1 MTQCFNDPM
10 AQRLNN
16 QSGDQAMRSPRK
28 SWMSLTLFL
37 LLAIAPATVLGQEAS
52 ASGWTPE
59 LAMKVK
65 SVGSVRVSP
74 DSRKVVYTV
83 NQALMGPEKSE
94 FVTQIW
100 TANADGSEPLQ
111 MTFAEKSSENPQWSP
126 DGRSIAFTSG
136 RSGKTNL
143 YVMRLIGGE
152 AEKIT
157 DVKSAVSGF
166 AWSPDGR
173 QLAFVMRDPQTD
185 DEEKEAKGKDD
196 SRWIDENV
204 KMNRLY
210 VMNFAPDAGGK
221 REPRKLTGDYNV
233 ESDFKWS
240 PDGQT
245 IVFSRTK
252 TPKVDYWPTADLF
265 AVSVS
270 GGEPRPLAVTSAAES
285 NPTYSPDGKWIA
297 FLVSDDPPRWAG
309 YRRIALIPAGGGAV
323 KLLAET
329 FDAQPNVIDWS
340 PDGKLIYFS
349 ETRGTFTRLYAIDV
363 SSNAISEL
371 NKGNE
376 VIGGVSLNQN
386 RAVFG
391 FTMQASDR
399 APEAYVSHTKS
410 FSPVQVSRANA
421 DLPKLPL
428 GKSEVLTWK
437 SSDGLDV
444 EGLLTYPV
452 NYQNGKRVPLLL
464 VIHGGPAGVFTQ
476 SFLAGSRSVY
486 PLAAF
491 TARGYAILRVNPR
504 GSSGYGQKF
513 RYGNIKDWGGGD
525 YQDLMTGVDRVIQMG
540 VADPERLGVM
550 GWSYGGFMT
559 SWIVTQTKRFK
570 AASVGAGVT
579 NLMSF
584 IGTAD
589 IPSFI
594 PDYFGGQPWE
604 NLDVYRSHS
613 AMFNMKGVT
622 TPTLVQHGE
631 ADERVPISQGYEF
644 YNALKVLNVPT
655 RMIVLPRMPHGPNEP
670 KMVLKASQ
678 TNLEWFDKY
687 LGVK

>member
-1 MTQCFNDPM
+1 
-10 AQRLNN
+10 
-16 QSGDQAMRSPRK
+16 MRSPQW
-28 SWMSLTLFL
+28 SWLSVSLFL
-37 LLAIAPATVLGQEAS
+37 VALIPANVFCQDT
-52 ASGWTPE
+52 WTPE
-59 LAMKVK
+59 LAMKVRN
-65 SVGSVRVSP
+65 VGSVRVSP
-74 DSRKVVYTV
+74 DGRKVVYTV
-83 NQALMGPEKSE
+83 SQALMSTDKSE

-100 TANADGSEPLQ
+100 TANADGSDPLQ
-111 MTFAEKSSENPQWSP
+111 LTFAEKSSDNPQWSP
-126 DGRSIAFTSG
+126 DGRLIAFTSS
-136 RSGKTNL
+136 RSGKSNL
-143 YVMRLIGGE
+143 YVLRLVGGE
-152 AEKIT
+152 AEQIT
-157 DVKSAVSGF
+157 DVKSGVGSF

-173 QLAFVMRDPQTD
+173 QFAFLMRDAQTD
-185 DEEKEAKGKDD
+185 DEEKGAKGKDD

-210 VMNFAPDAGGK
+210 VMNFAADANGK

-233 ESDFKWS
+233 DPEFDWS

-252 TPKVDYWPTADLF
+252 TPKVDYWPTADLM
-265 AVSVS
+265 AISAS
-270 GGEPRPLAVTSAAES
+270 GGEPKSLAATSAAES
-285 NPTYSPDGKWIA
+285 NPGFSPDGKWIA
-297 FLVSDDPPRWAG
+297 FLISDDPPRWAG
-309 YRRIALIPAGGGAV
+309 YRRIGLVPAGGGAV

-329 FDAQPNVIDWS
+329 FDAQPNVVDWS
-340 PDGKLIYFS
+340 ADGKQIYFS
-349 ETRGTFTRLYAIDV
+349 ETRGTLTRLSAIDIT
-363 SSNAISEL
+363 SNAITEL
-371 NKGNE
+371 NKGSE
-376 VIGGVSLNQN
+376 VIGGVSLNQS
-386 RAVFG
+386 RVMFG
-391 FTMQASDR
+391 FTMQNSER
-399 APEAYVSHTKS
+399 APEAYVSQIQT
-410 FSPVQVSRANA
+410 FSPVQISRANA

-444 EGLLTYPV
+444 EGILTYPV
-452 NYQNGKRVPLLL
+452 NYQSGKRVPLLL

-491 TARGYAILRVNPR
+491 SARGYALLRVNPR

-589 IPSFI
+589 IPGFI

-604 NLDVYRSHS
+604 NLDIYRSHS
-613 AMFNMKGVT
+613 AMFNMKSVT

-678 TNLEWFDKY
+678 SNLEWFDKY
-687 LGVK
+687 LGTK

>member
-1 MTQCFNDPM
+1 
-10 AQRLNN
+10 
-16 QSGDQAMRSPRK
+16 MRSPRA
-28 SWMSLTLFL
+28 SWSSVSLFL
-37 LLAIAPATVLGQEAS
+37 LIVLSTAALALAQEKPS
-52 ASGWTPE
+52 SGWTPE

-65 SVGSVRVSP
+65 GVGAVRVSP
-74 DSRKVVYTV
+74 DGRRVVYTV
-83 NQALMGPEKSE
+83 NQAVMAADKSE

-100 TANADGSEPLQ
+100 TANTDGSEPLQ
-111 MTFAEKSSENPQWSP
+111 LTFAEKSSDNPQWSP
-126 DGRSIAFTSG
+126 DGRMIAFTSS
-136 RSGKTNL
+136 RSGKNNL
-143 YVMRLIGGE
+143 FVLRLVGGE
-152 AEKIT
+152 AEQFT
-157 DVKSAVSGF
+157 DVKTGVGNF
-166 AWSPDGR
+166 AWSPNAR
-173 QLAFVMRDPQTD
+173 QIAFVMRDAPTD
-185 DEEKEAKGKDD
+185 DEEKGTKGKDD
-196 SRWIDENV
+196 SRWVDENV

-210 VMNFAPDAGGK
+210 VMSFEKDAQGK
-221 REPRKLTGDYNV
+221 REPRKLT
-233 ESDFKWS
+233 SDFNVDPDFNWA

-252 TPKVDYWPTADLF
+252 TPKVEYWPTADLMSIGV
-265 AVSVS
+265 A
-270 GGEPRPLAVTSAAES
+270 GGEPKTLAATSAAES
-285 NPTYSPDGKWIA
+285 NPLYSPDGKWIS

-309 YRRIALIPAGGGAV
+309 YRRIALIPAGGGPP
-323 KLLAET
+323 KLLPET
-329 FDAQPNVIDWS
+329 FDAQPNVVNWS
-340 PDGKLIYFS
+340 ADGKLIYFS
-349 ETRGTFTRLYAIDV
+349 ETRGTTARLYVLDV
-363 SSNAISEL
+363 ASNTISEL
-371 NKGNE
+371 YKGSE
-376 VIGGVSLNQN
+376 VISGLSLN
-386 RAVFG
+386 RARTMFG
-391 FTMQASDR
+391 FSMQTNDK
-399 APEAYVSHTKS
+399 APEAYVSRNLK
-410 FSPVQVSRANA
+410 FSPVQVSRANG

-437 SSDGLDV
+437 SFDGLEV

-452 NYQNGKRVPLLL
+452 GYQAGKRVPLLL

-476 SFLAGSRSVY
+476 SFLEGSRSVY
-486 PLAAF
+486 PLATFAS
-491 TARGYAILRVNPR
+491 RGYAILRVNPR

-604 NLDVYRSHS
+604 NLEVYRSHS
-613 AMFNMKGVT
+613 AMFNMKGVS

-631 ADERVPISQGYEF
+631 ADDRVPISQGYEF

-670 KMVLKASQ
+670 KMVLKAKQ

-687 LGVK
+687 LGSK

>member
-1 MTQCFNDPM
+1 
-10 AQRLNN
+10 
-16 QSGDQAMRSPRK
+16 MRSPRLA
-28 SWMSLTLFL
+28 WFSLTLFL
-37 LLAIAPATVLGQEAS
+37 LTVIPATAFSQDSG
-52 ASGWTPE
+52 SGWTPE

-65 SVGSVRVSP
+65 NVGAVRVSP
-74 DSRKVVYTV
+74 DGRKVVYTI
-83 NQALMGPEKSE
+83 NKAIMSSDKSE
-94 FVTQIW
+94 FVSQIW
-100 TANADGSEPLQ
+100 TANTDGSDPLQ
-111 MTFAEKSSENPQWSP
+111 LTFAEKSSDNPQWSP
-126 DGRSIAFTSG
+126 DGRQIAFTSS
-136 RSGKTNL
+136 RSGKSNL
-143 YVMRLIGGE
+143 YVLRLVGGE
-152 AEKIT
+152 AEQVT
-157 DVKSAVSGF
+157 DVKSGVGNF

-173 QLAFVMRDPQTD
+173 QIAFLMRDAQTD
-185 DEEKEAKGKDD
+185 DEEKGAKGKDD

-210 VMNFAPDAGGK
+210 VMNVLADSNGK
-221 REPRKLTGDYNV
+221 REPRKITGDYNV
-233 ESDFKWS
+233 DSDFDWS

-252 TPKVDYWPTADLF
+252 APKVDYWPTADLM
-265 AVSVS
+265 AISVS
-270 GGEPRPLAVTSAAES
+270 GGEPKPLAATTAAES
-285 NPTYSPDGKWIA
+285 NAVVSPDGKWIG

-309 YRRIALIPAGGGAV
+309 YRRVALIPAGGGAV

-329 FDAQPNVIDWS
+329 HDAQPNVIDWS
-340 PDGKLIYFS
+340 ADGKNIYFS
-349 ETRGTFTRLYAIDV
+349 ETRGTVTRLYSIDV
-363 SSNAISEL
+363 GSNAITEL
-371 NKGNE
+371 NKGDD
-376 VIGGVSLNQN
+376 VIGGLTLNSS
-386 RAVFG
+386 RTMFG
-391 FTMQASDR
+391 FTMQNSNT
-399 APEAYVSHTKS
+399 APEAFVSAIQN
-410 FSPVQVSRANA
+410 FAPARVSRAND
-421 DLPKLPL
+421 DLPKLPF

-437 SSDGLDV
+437 SSDGLPV

-452 NYQNGKRVPLLL
+452 GYQSGKRVPLLL

-491 TARGYAILRVNPR
+491 SSRGYAILRVNPR

-525 YQDLMTGVDRVIQMG
+525 YQDLMTGVDHVIQMG

-613 AMFNMKGVT
+613 AMFNMKGVS

-687 LGVK
+687 LSTK